1 MNAGGAGIMPRI
13 VLEDA
18 AVSDGVPAFI
28 PTGPMTEE
36 EFVDWCREDV
46 RAEWV
51 DGKVILMSPASSRH
65 ELLLVWFST
74 LLQLYA
80 DNFQAGRVY
89 GPELQLRF
97 TKRRRSRRAP
107 DIKFVAA
114 EHLDRVQKNHIEGP
128 ADLVIE
134 IVSRDSV
141 ARDWREKFAEY
152 ARAGVPEYW
161 IVDPLSE
168 QMEAYRLGASGR
180 FRRIRVQDGRVNST
194 VLPGFWIKPEW
205 LWQDPLPNVLGVAR
219 EWGIIA

>member
-1 MNAGGAGIMPRI
+1 MGTGGADIMSRAM
-13 VLEDA
+13 LEDA
-18 AVSDGVPAFI
+18 VASDGVPLFI

-36 EFVDWCREDV
+36 EFVAWCREDV

-51 DGKVILMSPASSRH
+51 DGEVILMSPASSRH
-65 ELLLVWFST
+65 ELLLAWFSA
-74 LLQLYA
+74 LLQICA
-80 DNFQAGRVY
+80 DSQQAGRVY

-97 TKRRRSRRAP
+97 AKRRRSRRAP
-107 DIKFVAA
+107 DIKFVAI

-168 QMEAYRLGASGR
+168 GMEALRLGPSGR
-180 FRRIRVQDGRVNST
+180 YRKIRAVEGRVNSV
-194 VLPGFWIKPEW
+194 VLPGFWLKPEW
-205 LWQDPLPNVLGVAR
+205 FWQDPLPNVLQVAR
-219 EWGIIA
+219 DWGLIA